1 MTARVY
7 VNLPEGNTGIMPSNC
22 VIPGRTVTI
31 LLVGPFFWESI
42 PSGTKKHF
50 FWPKKVA
57 GMVAVYH
64 MIIMFPHYNPWR
76 LLFEGY
82 IMVFLVHVYTQC
94 LAQPY
99 WTPTKIWVFNMFFS
113 WHLGFEAWFVSLRWE
128 MCLLRNHTCRI
139 VLYFCLAPIRNSQ
152 QAVEVNWTS
161 EIKVACPWR
170 WVEFVHFDRSCIVQR
185 EHIYCGSTVP
195 FCVFF
200 LAWRTET
207 QRSWRRFKPETR
219 IVNKHDGT

>member
-1 MTARVY
+1 MWYLEELSPSSWLGRFFG
-7 VNLPEGNTGIMPSNC
+7 NLFP
-22 VIPGRTVTI
+22 VGRKNI
-31 LLVGPFFWESI
+31 FFD
-42 PSGTKKHF
+42 
-50 FWPKKVA
+50 PKKSL
-57 GMVAVYH
+57 GWWRFTTWSSCSH
-64 MIIMFPHYNPWR
+64 INPWR

-82 IMVFLVHVYTQC
+82 IMVFLAHVYTQC

-161 EIKVACPWR
+161 EKVACPWR

-195 FCVFF
+195 FCVF
-200 LAWRTET
+200 LSLENRDAT
-207 QRSWRRFKPETR
+207 
-219 IVNKHDGT
+219 